1 MELLQ
6 PDFSGNV
13 RCYVGDAADREIM
26 RIFGFRSTV
35 FTDAARNAL
44 RAVTESDDMH
54 AQLSAE
60 GSRFYHAFV
69 EGVREEIDMLD
80 DWSANREA
88 DNQTSPRA
96 YRADGLTLAFAQ
108 GNSAT
113 GDESKN
119 LGLKRLG
126 KVTLFEIRRSNDAE
140 QQELDFD
147 ELPGE
152 AQTRPQT
159 LWLLVYKR
167 DGDKVSI
174 EVSLPVVS
182 AEDDTIIGWDKRLIL
197 GEITW
202 NTVIV
207 EATDDERRNED
218 GDAAIAV
225 SAG

>member
-1 MELLQ
+1 M
-6 PDFSGNV
+6 
-13 RCYVGDAADREIM
+13 
-26 RIFGFRSTV
+26 
-35 FTDAARNAL
+35 
-44 RAVTESDDMH
+44 
-54 AQLSAE
+54 
-60 GSRFYHAFV
+60 
-69 EGVREEIDMLD
+69 
-80 DWSANREA
+80 
-88 DNQTSPRA
+88 
-96 YRADGLTLAFAQ
+96 
-108 GNSAT
+108 
-113 GDESKN
+113 
-119 LGLKRLG
+119 
-126 KVTLFEIRRSNDAE
+126 TLFEIRRSNEAE

-202 NTVIV
+202 NTVIA
-207 EATDDERRNED
+207 EATDDERRDED